1 MVICSMH
8 REDGLQYTSSPQRMT
23 VISLIA
29 IHGKAVKTC
38 PLDSNRLHLIHKHR
52 SCTVS
57 VDYRQFFRLLSAHD
71 RLQTAPSTFGFVRW
85 STDMEGIISD
95 NAF

>member
-1 MVICSMH
+1 MH

-23 VISLIA
+23 VITLIT
-29 IHGKAVKTC
+29 IHGKTVKTS
-38 PLDSNRLHLIHKHR
+38 PLDSNRLHLIHEHR

-57 VDYRQFFRLLSAHD
+57 VDYRQFIRLLSAHD
-71 RLQTAPSTFGFVRW
+71 RLQTAPSAFGFVRW
-85 STDMEGIISD
+85 GTDMEGIISD